1 MTHAR
6 TTAISAAI
14 VAAVMVGFALYVGRV
29 VFIPVALALVLAAVL
44 APVVGRLEKA
54 RIPAPVGSALLLLG
68 TLALVTGA
76 GLALADPVRDWAGK
90 APEAIAA
97 AGKKVQAFRHRFDR
111 LGALMMPPQG
121 APSSTDSNHASAP
134 ADGSRGP
141 PQADQAPRS
150 PSPSSP
156 TSSLTPFLGR
166 AFGTTT
172 EIISGLTET
181 VLLLFFLLAGGRSWH
196 ERITEAVESPAAG
209 KKVVGIIGEIQR
221 VVSRYLLVTLL
232 INIGQGILVGIA
244 MSLIGMP
251 APVVWGLLTVVAEFI
266 PYAGGLV
273 MVVLL
278 GLAGLAGS
286 PSAGHVLLAPGL
298 YLLITTLQNNL
309 VSPVVYGEG
318 LRLNPI
324 AILLGVILW
333 YFLWGVPGA
342 FLAVPILAA
351 FKTLCERV
359 ETLKPVGVF
368 LEH

>member
-1 MTHAR
+1 M
-6 TTAISAAI
+6 
-14 VAAVMVGFALYVGRV
+14 
-29 VFIPVALALVLAAVL
+29 
-44 APVVGRLEKA
+44 
-54 RIPAPVGSALLLLG
+54 
-68 TLALVTGA
+68 
-76 GLALADPVRDWAGK
+76 
-90 APEAIAA
+90 
-97 AGKKVQAFRHRFDR
+97 
-111 LGALMMPPQG
+111 
-121 APSSTDSNHASAP
+121 
-134 ADGSRGP
+134 
-141 PQADQAPRS
+141 
-150 PSPSSP
+150 
-156 TSSLTPFLGR
+156 
-166 AFGTTT
+166 
-172 EIISGLTET
+172 
-181 VLLLFFLLAGGRSWH
+181 FFLLAGGRSWR
-196 ERITEAVESPAAG
+196 ERIAKAAESPAAG

-244 MSLIGMP
+244 MALIGMP